1 MLLTKYV
8 IMSNR
13 DNNNSEEAILKA
25 AEKEFVERGFDGART
40 TSIAERAG
48 VTHAMLHYFF
58 RTKEQLF
65 ERILEEKLIV
75 LADSMLLIFG
85 EEGLPLKERLEKGI
99 SAHFDFIAKNPDLP
113 RFLLGELPRV
123 MPLIQKRLF
132 PQILA
137 LMPSLQ
143 KELKGDVDMRMLI
156 LDILSQNLFPFVAMP
171 VVEMLSAGEERDAML
186 ERIKQENIKII
197 LRRIENR

>member
-1 MLLTKYV
+1 
-8 IMSNR
+8 MSNR

-132 PQILA
+132 PKILA

-186 ERIKQENIKII
+186 KRIKQENIKII

>member
-1 MLLTKYV
+1 
-8 IMSNR
+8 MSNR

-65 ERILEEKLIV
+65 ERILEEKLVV

>member
-1 MLLTKYV
+1 
-8 IMSNR
+8 MSNR

-25 AEKEFVERGFDGART
+25 AENEFVERGFDGART

-65 ERILEEKLIV
+65 ERILEEKLVV
-75 LADSMLLIFG
+75 LADSLMLIFG

-99 SAHFDFIAKNPDLP
+99 SAHFDFVAKNPDLP

-123 MPLIQKRLF
+123 MPLIRERLL
-132 PQILA
+132 PKL
-137 LMPSLQ
+137 LVLLPSIQ
-143 KELKGDVDMRMLI
+143 KELKEDVDMRMLM
-156 LDILSQNLFPFVAMP
+156 LDILSQNLYPFLVMP
-171 VVEMLSAGEERDAML
+171 VIEVLATGEERDTML
-186 ERIKQENIKII
+186 ERIKQENITLIMKR
-197 LRRIENR
+197 LGYK

>member
-1 MLLTKYV
+1 
-8 IMSNR
+8 MSNR

-58 RTKEQLF
+58 HTKEQLF
-65 ERILEEKLIV
+65 ERILEEKLVV
-75 LADSMLLIFG
+75 LADSVLLIFG
-85 EEGLPLKERLEKGI
+85 EEGLPLKVRLEKGI

-123 MPLIQKRLF
+123 MPLIQERLF
-132 PQILA
+132 PKILA

-156 LDILSQNLFPFVAMP
+156 LDILSQNLFPFLAMP
-171 VVEMLSAGEERDAML
+171 VVEMLAAGEERDAML

-197 LRRIENR
+197 LRRIAN

>member
-1 MLLTKYV
+1 
-8 IMSNR
+8 MSNR
-13 DNNNSEEAILKA
+13 DSNNSEEAILKA

-58 RTKEQLF
+58 HTKEQLF
-65 ERILEEKLIV
+65 ERILEEKLVV
-75 LADSMLLIFG
+75 LADSVLLIFG

>member
-1 MLLTKYV
+1 
-8 IMSNR
+8 MSNR

-65 ERILEEKLIV
+65 ERILEDKLIV
-75 LADSMLLIFG
+75 LVDSVLLIFG

>member
-1 MLLTKYV
+1 
-8 IMSNR
+8 MSNR

-25 AEKEFVERGFDGART
+25 AEKEFVERGFGGART

-58 RTKEQLF
+58 HTKEQLF
-65 ERILEEKLIV
+65 ERILEEKLVV
-75 LADSMLLIFG
+75 LADSVLLIFG
-85 EEGLPLKERLEKGI
+85 EEGLPLKVRLEKGI

-123 MPLIQKRLF
+123 IPLIQERLF
-132 PQILA
+132 PKILA

-143 KELKGDVDMRMLI
+143 KELNGDVDMRMLI
-156 LDILSQNLFPFVAMP
+156 LDILSQNLFPFLAMP
-171 VVEMLSAGEERDAML
+171 VVEMLTAGEERDAIL

-197 LRRIENR
+197 LKRIEN